1 MFKNLISKISSIIKK
16 EEEVDDLLYEPPEE
30 DVEASTVDPEDSF
43 FDDEPTEDLPEE
55 IPDVVE
61 IPENLLVRSLEVQ
74 EGAKQIQQRLGN
86 YYIQFQNQMA
96 PHVAKLKQLKEEMAS
111 EKQRILEELIPEPH
125 REEYIFSKED
135 SGQYCLLRKAQDKQD
150 QE

>member
-1 MFKNLISKISSIIKK
+1 MFKNLISKIYSIIKK

-30 DVEASTVDPEDSF
+30 VETSTINSKDSF
-43 FDDEPTEDLPEE
+43 FEDEPTEDLPEE
-55 IPDVVE
+55 LPDVVE

-74 EGAKQIQQRLGN
+74 DSAKQIQQQLGN
-86 YYIQFQNQMA
+86 YYIHFQNQMA
-96 PHVAKLKQLKEEMAS
+96 PRITKLKELKEEMAI

-135 SGQYCLLRKAQDKQD
+135 SGQYCLLKKTQDKQD